1 MARSGRK
8 YIKIEA
14 PIMKIQGAYVWMDR
28 QWPEDFF
35 SWLRKEKMVFTEIKM
50 NKDKLTLYF
59 NTAKE
64 CTMFGLKYAGRKK

>member
-28 QWPEDFF
+28 HWPEDFF
-35 SWLRKEKMVFTEIKM
+35 SWLRKEKMVFTEM
-50 NKDKLTLYF
+50 KLFL
-59 NTAKE
+59 N
-64 CTMFGLKYAGRKK
+64 